1 MVGLAIA
8 NVATYEASQA
18 SVVRVYLAPDA
29 TPDAIDSLKKRLLA
43 DPRVA
48 SVTYVSAEQAAKE
61 ASSRPGLDSLGS
73 LSTTN
78 PFPAS
83 LDVNARSVTQ
93 ASAIPD
99 LVTGDPAVD
108 ASYPTSYDPDTYSR
122 LRRIALIIG
131 GVGAA
136 LLLVFVV
143 VAYAVSANSIRG
155 VAAARKEEVTI
166 TRLLGARGWML
177 RGPFMVEGLM
187 TGALAGAL
195 AGALVGGAWLLS
207 SRFAAATYAQVLP
220 GVGLTSTRYVVAA
233 VIVAGILLGLLTA
246 TFGFR
251 RSRA

>member
-1 MVGLAIA
+1 MNGTVVWALRRSASGAPILLLSLPLLG
-8 NVATYEASQA
+8 VA
-18 SVVRVYLAPDA
+18 
-29 TPDAIDSLKKRLLA
+29 RLL
-43 DPRVA
+43 PEYGFGLWLRLVA
-48 SVTYVSAEQAAKE
+48 
-61 ASSRPGLDSLGS
+61 
-73 LSTTN
+73 
-78 PFPAS
+78 AS
-83 LDVNARSVTQ
+83 LVLLLPGALIARALHLRG
-93 ASAIPD
+93 ASATVAWG
-99 LVTGDPAVD
+99 LG
-108 ASYPTSYDPDTYSR
+108 
-122 LRRIALIIG
+122 ALG
-131 GVGAA
+131 PA

-233 VIVAGILLGLLTA
+233 VIVAGLLLGLLTA